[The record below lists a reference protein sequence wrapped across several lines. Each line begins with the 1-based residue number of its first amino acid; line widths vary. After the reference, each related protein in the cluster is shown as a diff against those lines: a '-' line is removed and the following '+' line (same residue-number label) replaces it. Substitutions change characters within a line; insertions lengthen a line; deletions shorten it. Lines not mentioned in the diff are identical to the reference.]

1 MRARMSGAE
10 IRWFVAALLLAT
22 CLYLPGIR
30 GTFVFDDYPN
40 IVDNADL
47 HVTTLDPQAWIKVLW
62 ASPSS
67 DLQRPLASLSF
78 AANHYFTGLDP
89 MPMKLTNVALHLL
102 NGWLLFVLLQ
112 RICAFAAHGHTGVPS
127 RWLPLLVAT
136 LWLVHPIN
144 LSAVL
149 YVVQRMESLAQL
161 FVLVGLLFYLD
172 ARRRQVEDR
181 PGAWWRLWLA
191 VPLCTALGVAA
202 KESAALLPLLALVL
216 ELTLLHKRSHN
227 RASVAR
233 FFLLFLVLPGVLGAL
248 WVIPRMISHD
258 AYAFRA
264 FTLGQRLLTEPRV
277 LLDYVAWTLLP
288 APDFFSFYH
297 DDYPISIGP
306 FQPWSTLPAI
316 AILAAVTVFAWR
328 LRARR
333 PLVALGWGWFLAAHV
348 LTATVIPLE
357 LVFEHRNYFA
367 SIGLLLAASDLLLP
381 RTSEDRLTFPRI
393 AVAMAIVALAS
404 VSLALR
410 SLTWGNPVKF
420 AVTEAARHPQ
430 SPRATYELGHTYVVL
445 SGYQKDSPNLPKAME
460 ALEVAARAPRAS
472 TLPEVGLI
480 MTASRSGLPIKQ
492 GWWDGLVAKLTQH
505 APTPEDSSAL
515 ASLTDCQ
522 RSGRCNLDDERM
534 LQIYLAASAH
544 EPADPS
550 VLYSYA
556 IFAFNRLEDTELAL
570 RLARDAAKSRDP
582 QYQLNLV
589 NFLLDIGRYDEAR
602 IELDALRK
610 RVRIGSMTAELHAAA
625 QRLAE
630 GSGAVR

>member
-1 MRARMSGAE
+1 MSVKE
-10 IRWFVAALLLAT
+10 IRWFVAAMLLAT

-30 GTFVFDDYPN
+30 GAFVFDDYPN
-40 IVDNADL
+40 IVDNTDL
-47 HVTTLDPQAWIKVLW
+47 HVTTLDSQAWVRTLW

-102 NGWLLFVLLQ
+102 NGWLLFVLLH
-112 RICAFAAHGHTGVPS
+112 RICTFAAPLGAEASRQPGN

-161 FVLVGLLFYLD
+161 FVLAGLLFYFD
-172 ARRRQVEDR
+172 ARRRQIEDR
-181 PGAWWRLWLA
+181 SGAWWRLWLA
-191 VPLCTALGVAA
+191 VPLCTVLGIAA
-202 KESAALLPLLALVL
+202 KESSALLPLFALVL
-216 ELTLLHKRSHN
+216 ELAVLRDRSSR
-227 RASVAR
+227 RASVAM
-233 FFLLFLVLPGVLGAL
+233 FFSLFLILPGILGAL
-248 WVIPRMISHD
+248 WVIPRTVSHD

-264 FTLGQRLLTEPRV
+264 FTLGERLLTEPRV
-277 LLDYVAWTLLP
+277 LLDYVTWILFP
-288 APDFFSFYH
+288 APNFFSFYR
-297 DDYPISIGP
+297 DDYPISVGL
-306 FQPWSTLPAI
+306 FQPWSTLPALVILI
-316 AILAAVTVFAWR
+316 AATALAWR
-328 LRARR
+328 VRARR
-333 PLVALGWGWFLAAHV
+333 PLVTLGWGWFLAAHV

-367 SIGLLLAASDLLLP
+367 SIGLLLAACDLLLP
-381 RTSEDRLTFPRI
+381 RTSEDRFAFPRI
-393 AVAMAIVALAS
+393 AIAMAIVALAS

-430 SPRATYELGHTYVVL
+430 SPRATYELGRTFVVL
-445 SGYQKDSPNLPKAME
+445 SGYRKDSPNLARAID

-480 MTASRSGLPIKQ
+480 MTASRAGLPLKQ
-492 GWWDGLVAKLTQH
+492 EWWESLVHKLIQH

-515 ASLTDCQ
+515 AALTECQ
-522 RSGRCNLDDERM
+522 RSGRCVLADEQM
-534 LQIYLAASAH
+534 LQVYLAASAH

-556 IFAFNRLEDTELAL
+556 IFALNRLEDTELAL

-589 NFLLDIGRYDEAR
+589 NFLLDIGRHDEAR

-610 RVRIGSMTAELHAAA
+610 RVRVGSMTAELHAAR
-625 QRLAE
+625 QRLAADP
-630 GSGAVR
+630 GTVR